1 MSTPELIL
9 KSTIYP
15 LTSSGFYFW
24 TKHVAIPQ
32 KIGAEK
38 GVACF
43 DTIQKDSKMPRE
55 LIAVAPRTPALRE
68 YKEPSLNPGEV
79 RIRSIFSAP
88 KHGSELR
95 GYRAETK
102 DHTSP
107 FEWERRMHV
116 ALNPDEIGVGE
127 GGSPKFPTRL
137 GNMTVGEV
145 IEVSEGVT
153 RFQIGDRA
161 FGHLPIRETHTAHED
176 RLEEAP
182 DKMSPK
188 AIVYSDP
195 AGVALSPVRDA
206 QIGLGDRV
214 AVFGLGAIGQMAV
227 QIARLQGARWIAAT
241 DPIPVRR
248 ELAKRHGAG
257 VVIDPL
263 AEDAGLVIKNL
274 TNKIGVDVSLE
285 TSGIYGALND
295 ALRATGYMGTIVSSA
310 YYTGDARALSLEGEW
325 HRNRLTMISTRDV
338 SQPLPS
344 HPLWDTKRLHTEAFA
359 LLQEGR
365 LSVEGLV
372 YPIVPFNES
381 AEAYRDIDEAPE
393 KSIKL
398 GVVYET

>member
-1 MSTPELIL
+1 
-9 KSTIYP
+9 
-15 LTSSGFYFW
+15 
-24 TKHVAIPQ
+24 
-32 KIGAEK
+32 
-38 GVACF
+38 
-43 DTIQKDSKMPRE
+43 MPKE
-55 LIAVAPRTPALRE
+55 LIAVAPRTPVLRE
-68 YKEPSLNPGEV
+68 YKEPSLKPGEV
-79 RIRSIFSAP
+79 RMRSIFSAP

-107 FEWERRMHV
+107 FEAERRMHV
-116 ALNPDEIGVGE
+116 GE
-127 GGSPKFPTRL
+127 GGPPKFPTRL

-145 IEVSEGVT
+145 IEVGEGAT
-153 RFQIGDRA
+153 RFQIGDRV
-161 FGHLPIRETHTAHED
+161 FGHLPIRETHIVHEE
-176 RLEEAP
+176 RLEEVP
-182 DKMSPK
+182 DKMSSE

-195 AGVALSPVRDA
+195 AGVALSPVRDGK
-206 QIGLGDRV
+206 IGLGDRV

-248 ELAKRHGAG
+248 ELAKRHGAD
-257 VVIDPL
+257 VVIDPIT
-263 AEDAGLVIKNL
+263 EDAGLVIKDL
-274 TNKIGVDVSLE
+274 TDKVGVDVSLE
-285 TSGIYGALND
+285 TSGIYAALND

-310 YYTGDARALSLEGEW
+310 YYTGDARTLSLEGEW

-338 SQPLPS
+338 SQPLPD
-344 HPLWDTKRLHTEAFA
+344 HPLWDTQRLHTEAFA

>member
-1 MSTPELIL
+1 
-9 KSTIYP
+9 
-15 LTSSGFYFW
+15 
-24 TKHVAIPQ
+24 
-32 KIGAEK
+32 
-38 GVACF
+38 
-43 DTIQKDSKMPRE
+43 MPRE
-55 LIAVAPRTPALRE
+55 LIAIAPRTPVLRE
-68 YKEPSLNPGEV
+68 YEKPSLNPGEV
-79 RIRSIFSAP
+79 RLRSIFSAP

-107 FEWERRMHV
+107 FESERRMHV
-116 ALNPDEIGVGE
+116 ALNPDEIGVGK
-127 GGSPKFPTRL
+127 GGPPKFPTRL

-145 IEVSEGVT
+145 IEVGEDAT
-153 RFQIGDRA
+153 RFQIGDRV
-161 FGHLPIRETHTAHED
+161 FGHLPIRETHTVHEE
-176 RLEEAP
+176 RLDEAP
-182 DKMSPK
+182 DKMSAE

-206 QIGLGDRV
+206 KIGLGDRV

-248 ELAKRHGAG
+248 ELAKRHGADL
-257 VVIDPL
+257 VIDPL
-263 AEDAGLVIKNL
+263 AEDAGLIIKDL
-274 TNKIGVDVSLE
+274 TDKVGVDVSLE

-338 SQPLPS
+338 SQPIPG
-344 HPLWDTKRLHTEAFA
+344 HPLWDTQRLHTEAFA

-372 YPIVPFNES
+372 HPIVPFNES

>member
-1 MSTPELIL
+1 
-9 KSTIYP
+9 
-15 LTSSGFYFW
+15 
-24 TKHVAIPQ
+24 
-32 KIGAEK
+32 
-38 GVACF
+38 
-43 DTIQKDSKMPRE
+43 MPKE
-55 LIAVAPRTPALRE
+55 LIAVAPRTPVLRE
-68 YKEPSLNPGEV
+68 YEEPSLNAGEV
-79 RIRSIFSAP
+79 RLRSIFSAP

-116 ALNPDEIGVGE
+116 ALNPDEVGVGE

-145 IEVSEGVT
+145 IEVGENVA
-153 RFQIGDRA
+153 RFQVGDCV
-161 FGHLPIRETHTAHED
+161 FGHLPIRETHTVHEE
-176 RLEEAP
+176 RLEEVP
-182 DKMSPK
+182 DKMSSE

-206 QIGLGDRV
+206 KIGLGDRV

-241 DPIPVRR
+241 DPIPIRR
-248 ELAKRHGAG
+248 ELAKRHGAD
-257 VVIDPL
+257 VVIDPI
-263 AEDAGLVIKNL
+263 AEDAGLIIKDL
-274 TNKIGVDVSLE
+274 TDTIGVDVSLE

-295 ALRATGYMGTIVSSA
+295 ALRSTGYMGTIVSSA

-338 SQPLPS
+338 SQPVPG
-344 HPLWDTKRLHTEAFA
+344 HPLWDTQRLHTEAFA

-372 YPIVPFNES
+372 YPIVPFSES
-381 AEAYRDIDEAPE
+381 AEAYRDIDEAPG

-398 GVVYET
+398 GVVYEA

>member
-1 MSTPELIL
+1 
-9 KSTIYP
+9 
-15 LTSSGFYFW
+15 
-24 TKHVAIPQ
+24 
-32 KIGAEK
+32 
-38 GVACF
+38 
-43 DTIQKDSKMPRE
+43 MPRE
-55 LIAVAPRTPALRE
+55 LIAIAPRTPVLRE
-68 YKEPSLNPGEV
+68 YEEPSLKPGEV
-79 RIRSIFSAP
+79 RLRSIFSAP

-116 ALNPDEIGVGE
+116 PLNPDEIE
-127 GGSPKFPTRL
+127 ARKGGGQKFPTRL

-145 IEVSEGVT
+145 TEVAEGAA
-153 RFQIGDRA
+153 RFQVGDRV
-161 FGHLPIRETHTAHED
+161 FGHLPIRETHTVHEE
-176 RLEEAP
+176 RLDEAP
-182 DKMSPK
+182 DKMSAE

-206 QIGLGDRV
+206 KIGLGDRV

-248 ELAKRHGAG
+248 ELAKQHGAD
-257 VVIDPL
+257 VAIDPI
-263 AEDAGLVIKNL
+263 AEDAGLIIKDL
-274 TNKIGVDVSLE
+274 TDKIGVDVSLE

-325 HRNRLTMISTRDV
+325 HRNRLTMVSTRDV
-338 SQPLPS
+338 SQPLPG
-344 HPLWDTKRLHTEAFA
+344 HPLWNTQRLHTEAFA
-359 LLQEGR
+359 LLQERR
-365 LSVEGLV
+365 LSVEGLLH
-372 YPIVPFNES
+372 PIVPFSES

-398 GVVYET
+398 GVVYED

>member
-1 MSTPELIL
+1 
-9 KSTIYP
+9 
-15 LTSSGFYFW
+15 
-24 TKHVAIPQ
+24 
-32 KIGAEK
+32 
-38 GVACF
+38 
-43 DTIQKDSKMPRE
+43 MPRE
-55 LIAVAPRTPALRE
+55 LIAVAPRTPVLRE
-68 YKEPSLNPGEV
+68 YEEPSLNPGEV
-79 RIRSIFSAP
+79 RLRSIFSAP

-107 FEWERRMHV
+107 FDSERRMHV
-116 ALNPDEIGVGE
+116 AANPDEIGKGVGR
-127 GGSPKFPTRL
+127 KFPTRL

-145 IEVSEGVT
+145 IEVGEGAT
-153 RFQIGDRA
+153 RFEVGDRV
-161 FGHLPIRETHTAHED
+161 FGHLPIRETHTVHEE

-182 DKMSPK
+182 DKMSAE

-206 QIGLGDRV
+206 KIGLGDRV

-227 QIARLQGARWIAAT
+227 QIARFQGARWIAAT

-248 ELAKRHGAG
+248 ELAKRHGAD

-263 AEDAGLVIKNL
+263 AEDAGLIIKDL
-274 TNKIGVDVSLE
+274 TDKVGVDVSLE

-338 SQPLPS
+338 SQPLPD
-344 HPLWDTKRLHTEAFA
+344 HPLWDTQRLHTEAFA
-359 LLQEGR
+359 LLLEGR

-381 AEAYRDIDEAPE
+381 AEAYRDIDEVPE

>member
-1 MSTPELIL
+1 
-9 KSTIYP
+9 
-15 LTSSGFYFW
+15 
-24 TKHVAIPQ
+24 
-32 KIGAEK
+32 
-38 GVACF
+38 
-43 DTIQKDSKMPRE
+43 MPKE
-55 LIAVAPRTPALRE
+55 LIAVAPRTPVLRE
-68 YKEPSLNPGEV
+68 YEESSLKPGEV
-79 RIRSIFSAP
+79 RLRSIFSAP

-107 FEWERRMHV
+107 FESERRMHV
-116 ALNPDEIGVGE
+116 GE
-127 GGSPKFPTRL
+127 GGPPKFPTRL
-137 GNMTVGEV
+137 GNITVGEV
-145 IEVSEGVT
+145 IEVGEGAT
-153 RFQIGDRA
+153 RFQIGDRV
-161 FGHLPIRETHTAHED
+161 FGHLPIRETHTVHEE

-182 DKMSPK
+182 DKMSSE

-206 QIGLGDRV
+206 KIGLGDRV
-214 AVFGLGAIGQMAV
+214 AVLGLGAIGQMAV

-248 ELAKRHGAG
+248 ELAKQHGAD
-257 VVIDPL
+257 VVIDPIT
-263 AEDAGLVIKNL
+263 EDAGLVIKDL
-274 TNKIGVDVSLE
+274 TDKVGVDISLE
-285 TSGIYGALND
+285 TSGIYAGLND

-338 SQPLPS
+338 SQPLPD
-344 HPLWDTKRLHTEAFA
+344 HPLWDTQRLHTEAFA

-381 AEAYRDIDEAPE
+381 AEAYRDIDKAPE

>member
-1 MSTPELIL
+1 
-9 KSTIYP
+9 
-15 LTSSGFYFW
+15 
-24 TKHVAIPQ
+24 
-32 KIGAEK
+32 
-38 GVACF
+38 
-43 DTIQKDSKMPRE
+43 MPRE
-55 LIAVAPRTPALRE
+55 LIAIAPRTPVLRE
-68 YKEPSLNPGEV
+68 YEEPSLNPGEI
-79 RIRSIFSAP
+79 RLRSIFSAP

-116 ALNPDEIGVGE
+116 PLNPDEIEDGK
-127 GGSPKFPTRL
+127 GGGQKFPTRL

-145 IEVSEGVT
+145 IEVGEGAT
-153 RFQIGDRA
+153 HFQVGDRV
-161 FGHLPIRETHTAHED
+161 FGHLPIRETHTIHEE
-176 RLEEAP
+176 RLDEAP
-182 DKMSPK
+182 DKMSAE

-206 QIGLGDRV
+206 KIGLGDRV

-248 ELAKRHGAG
+248 ELAKQHGTDVA
-257 VVIDPL
+257 IDPI
-263 AEDAGLVIKNL
+263 AEDAGLIIKDL
-274 TNKIGVDVSLE
+274 TDKIGVDVSLE

-325 HRNRLTMISTRDV
+325 HRNRLTMVSTRDV
-338 SQPLPS
+338 SQPLPD
-344 HPLWDTKRLHTEAFA
+344 HPLWDTPRLHTEAFA

-372 YPIVPFNES
+372 YPIVPFSES
-381 AEAYRDIDEAPE
+381 AEAYSDIDEAPE

-398 GVVYET
+398 GVVYGD